1 MHMHNVKRG
10 FIGLGA
16 AAVVAASLIS
26 SGAAVAQD
34 EKIIGVSWN
43 NYNEE
48 RWKNS
53 DEPAI
58 KAAVEAAGYKYVN
71 TDAKS
76 SAEQQLADVEQLI
89 TGGADALIILAQD
102 QEAILPAIRSA
113 EAAGIPVIAY
123 DRIIDDPYVLY
134 QTFDNVGVGKA
145 MAEAVFPLV
154 PKGNY
159 AIIKGNPGDENP
171 EFLRAGMEEV
181 LGQYWAPGDPD
192 SHDPITIV
200 CEVYTDNWL
209 AEKAQENMDN
219 CLTATDNNVQAVLA
233 ENDGMAGGVIAALE
247 AQGLHIPV
255 SGQDGDNAALNRVA
269 TGRQTVSVWKDS
281 RVLGKAAGEAAV
293 AMAEGGAKDSIE
305 GTAPFTSPKGN
316 TLTSFFLPLDV
327 LTQANVGEAVE
338 RGKIDLATLCAGADP
353 TVVPVCADAPA
364 SPAASPAS

>member
-1 MHMHNVKRG
+1 MHNVKRG

-26 SGAAVAQD
+26 SGAVVAQD

-113 EAAGIPVIAY
+113 EAAGIRSSPTTASSTI
-123 DRIIDDPYVLY
+123 R
-134 QTFDNVGVGKA
+134 TSSTRRSTTSGVGKA

-171 EFLRAGMEEV
+171 EFLRQGMEEV

-209 AEKAQENMDN
+209 AEKAQENMEQ

-233 ENDGMAGGVIAALE
+233 ENDGMAGGAIAALE
-247 AQGLHIPV
+247 DQGLHIPV
-255 SGQDGDNAALNRVA
+255 SGQDGDNPALNRVA
-269 TGRQTVSVWKDS
+269 RGDQTVSVWKDS
-281 RVLGKAAGEAAV
+281 RILGKAAGEAAV
-293 AMAEGGAKDSIE
+293 AMAEGAAKDSIE

-327 LTQANVGEAVE
+327 LTQANVGDAVA
-338 RGKIDLATLCAGADP
+338 RGKIDLATLCPGVDP
-353 TVVPVCADAPA
+353 AVVPVCADAPA